1 MDFLTFRV
9 KDLIDILLVWFITY
23 ETLKP
28 FKGTRASYIFWGIV
42 LIVIAAVIA
51 SFLHLEAFNWIM
63 AQIESIALIAL
74 IVIFQPE
81 IRKVLAAIGKTS
93 FFKRLYPRG
102 GMEEISRIV
111 NSAIML
117 RDRKLGGIMVIER
130 KDSLKEF
137 IDESGIPLEAEISPP
152 LIVTIFTPPTP
163 LHDGAVVIREG
174 RIAACKVVLP
184 LSDNPKID
192 PSFGTRHRA
201 AIGITEVTDAVSVV
215 VSEERRSIRVAVNGE
230 ISPPLTKDDLQERL
244 TVLLYGR
251 VVESA

>member
-1 MDFLTFRV
+1 MDFLTFRL

-42 LIVIAAVIA
+42 LIVITAIIA
-51 SFLHLEAFNWIM
+51 SFLHLEAFNWLM

-81 IRKVLAAIGKTS
+81 IRKVLATIGRTS
-93 FFKRLYPRG
+93 FFKRLYAG
-102 GMEEISRIV
+102 SGIEEVSKIV
-111 NSAIML
+111 TSALML

-137 IDESGIPLEAEISPP
+137 IDESGVPVDADISPP

-163 LHDGAVVIREG
+163 LHDGAVIIKEG
-174 RIAACKVVLP
+174 RIVACRVVLP
-184 LSDNPKID
+184 LSNNPTID

-201 AIGITEVTDAVSVV
+201 AIGITEITDAISIV
-215 VSEERRSIRVAVNGE
+215 VSEERRSIRLAVNGQ

-244 TVLLYGR
+244 TELIYGS
-251 VVESA
+251 VKQSA